1 MITTPRIIADINVL
15 LPGIAGRQGILA
27 ERLYRQFYKGNLR
40 FIFSSSYLEELER
53 VVDYPSIE
61 RFKITRGL
69 TLRLVRN
76 LYDFGEYL
84 PIVPKYDW
92 PSLTDK
98 KDWYLLN
105 LLLEAEADGLITQD
119 KKVLQAGQKLGMP
132 IFDLQGGAAKG
143 WY

>member
-1 MITTPRIIADINVL
+1 MTPPRLIADINVL
-15 LPGIAGRQGILA
+15 LPGMAGTRATLA
-27 ERLYRQFYKGNLR
+27 ERLYRQFYRGNLR
-40 FIFSSSYLEELER
+40 FIFSSSYLDELER
-53 VVDYPSIE
+53 VVDYPRIE
-61 RFKITRGL
+61 RFNLTRGQ

-84 PIVPKYDW
+84 PMVPKYDW

-105 LLLEAEADGLITQD
+105 LLVEAKTDGLITQD
-119 KKVLQAGQKLGMP
+119 KKVLAAGQKLEMP
-132 IFDLQGGAAKG
+132 VFDLQGGAAKG